1 MRQRSNPH
9 EPPSDYPPITL
20 RALLVVAALVA
31 AFPVTLFAIEHPTAV
46 SASLLVAGAVAA
58 AVSQE

>member
-1 MRQRSNPH
+1 
-9 EPPSDYPPITL
+9 L